1 MDKAVTR
8 EKVRRVANIQP
19 AAHQKTFVCLIDL
32 KLAFDKVD
40 RDLLI
45 NEMMRVNLPIETIT
59 LVGKIL
65 MSTSFDTKGGMR
77 TKSGV

>member
-1 MDKAVTR
+1 MEKAVAR
-8 EKVRRVANIQP
+8 ERARRVANIQP

-45 NEMMRVNLPIETIT
+45 
-59 LVGKIL
+59 
-65 MSTSFDTKGGMR
+65 
-77 TKSGV
+77 